1 MEWFRIRNLKMN
13 DFKNYNFFFF
23 LNICNRKK
31 KVIIISVYWEN
42 ESWGRY
48 IVEEQEETEG
58 KDQRGDKE
66 EEDGL
71 SIV

>member
-1 MEWFRIRNLKMN
+1 MNLEE
-13 DFKNYNFFFF
+13 DPLF
-23 LNICNRKK
+23 
-31 KVIIISVYWEN
+31 
-42 ESWGRY
+42 
-48 IVEEQEETEG
+48 VEEQEETEG